1 MLKNKNFKKFN
12 LSNNKDYSSIRLT
25 VDEPE
30 DFKVIKNIITNF
42 KNNLF
47 FSFEDIIYLYKKK
60 KNSFFR

>member
-60 KNSFFR
+60 KLFF